1 MRFRVE
7 QLGGGG
13 GRRNGHPRPS
23 YAGLQEITTL
33 PLIEETPF

>member
-23 YAGLQEITTL
+23 YAGLEEIVMLTV
-33 PLIEETPF
+33 IEETPF